1 MSKWPFT
8 LKITT
13 LAISF
18 FIQAF
23 TAPSSYASD
32 NSLTSPLRVAV
43 SANFSPVLTKLIPEF
58 IRKHNINVDIISGSS
73 GTLYQQIMHGAPY
86 DVFLSADDVHPNKL
100 QENNRIIKG
109 SRQTY
114 ALGQLAFWSTKPVT
128 LPVNNE
134 ANTDTNRI
142 QVLINT
148 INNTTRIA
156 IANPNTAPYGNRAF
170 ETLQNLGLWQKV
182 SNNIIT
188 GINVSQTFQQLRSGS
203 VQSGFV
209 ALSQLHINNLQGITI
224 PETLYTPIKQQL
236 VILKSSKQISA
247 ATVFTEFLQSNAVQ
261 QNIAHYGYKIARST
275 LKQVEGNQQ
284 KASGE

>member
-1 MSKWPFT
+1 MSKWSFT

-58 IRKHNINVDIISGSS
+58 TRKHNINVDIISGSS

-109 SRQTY
+109 SLQTY
-114 ALGQLAFWSTKPVT
+114 ALGQLAFWSTKPIT
-128 LPVNNE
+128 LSINSK

-261 QNIAHYGYKIARST
+261 QNIAHYGYKIARAT
-275 LKQVEGNQQ
+275 VKQAEGNQQ